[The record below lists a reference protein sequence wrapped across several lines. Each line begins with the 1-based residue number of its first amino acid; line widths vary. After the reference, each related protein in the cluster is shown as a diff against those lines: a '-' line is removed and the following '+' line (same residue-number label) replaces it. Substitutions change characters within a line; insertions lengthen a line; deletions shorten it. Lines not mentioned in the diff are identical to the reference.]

1 MELHPPQ
8 VFPKLLEVIT
18 RYEDA
23 CPDWREGGEICRCC
37 KKKWDDAHEVD
48 IDTNELSCRY
58 RWSLALREGART
70 TKPDS
75 E

>member
-48 IDTNELSCRY
+48 IDTNELSCR
-58 RWSLALREGART
+58 
-70 TKPDS
+70 
-75 E
+75 